1 MPSGCQGRSIL
12 PAADGGG
19 CFAGALDW
27 GGAGCCFVGFMAL
40 GAAWG
45 SMGQHD
51 NLKMQEILVV
61 VDMTDMTLLGHSF
74 CFMNVNVF
82 CPIINHRI
90 SQTWGVRIQFLQAQY
105 REKKLKE
112 ELERKAP
119 LRG

>member
-1 MPSGCQGRSIL
+1 
-12 PAADGGG
+12 
-19 CFAGALDW
+19 
-27 GGAGCCFVGFMAL
+27 
-40 GAAWG
+40 
-45 SMGQHD
+45 MGQHD

-61 VDMTDMTLLGHSF
+61 VDMTDMTLLVYLF
-74 CFMNVNVF
+74 CFMNVIVF

>member
-1 MPSGCQGRSIL
+1 
-12 PAADGGG
+12 
-19 CFAGALDW
+19 
-27 GGAGCCFVGFMAL
+27 
-40 GAAWG
+40 
-45 SMGQHD
+45 MGQHD

-61 VDMTDMTLLGHSF
+61 VDMTDMTLLVYSF
-74 CFMNVNVF
+74 CFMYVNVF